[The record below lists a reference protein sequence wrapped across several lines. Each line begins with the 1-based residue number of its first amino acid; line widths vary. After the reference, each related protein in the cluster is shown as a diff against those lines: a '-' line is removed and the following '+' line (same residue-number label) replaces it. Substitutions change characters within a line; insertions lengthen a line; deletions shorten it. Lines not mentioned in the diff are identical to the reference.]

1 MKERKESGLTI
12 KMYCED
18 KGIASNTY
26 FYWQRK
32 LQEAACQQMIED
44 KQNVTER
51 SIAKRT
57 ERESESYS
65 PIPLGWAVCREAEEN
80 RIGRGISIEI
90 GCSRISV
97 SNDADLELLK
107 KVCRMLTEL

>member
-1 MKERKESGLTI
+1 
-12 KMYCED
+12 MYCEE

-32 LQEAACQQMIED
+32 LQEAACQQMVQG
-44 KQNVTER
+44 KQDV
-51 SIAKRT
+51 A
-57 ERESESYS
+57 ESEIIGKSLTSQTENDS
-65 PIPLGWAVCREAEEN
+65 PMPLGWAVCREAEVN
-80 RIGRGISIEI
+80 RGGSGLSIEI

-107 KVCRMLTEL
+107 KVCRMLMALC